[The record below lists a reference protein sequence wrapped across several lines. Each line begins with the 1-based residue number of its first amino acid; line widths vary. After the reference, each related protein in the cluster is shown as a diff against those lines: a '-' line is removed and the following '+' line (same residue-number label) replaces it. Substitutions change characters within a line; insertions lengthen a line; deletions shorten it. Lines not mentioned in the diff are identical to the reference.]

1 MASADI
7 KKLHNGEASK
17 VLGHIARWDG
27 REEVDYTNTNINPAR
42 ADKNKVLRFE
52 GMERETAK
60 QSYERLKKRVAELDA
75 EHPPKRRKKD
85 RVTMVAFEIP
95 VPAHL
100 KEEQERAFFTIAYQ
114 EFAKMCG
121 GIEQV
126 SQLYVHRDEIHDYL
140 DPVTKQMRTSRVHAH
155 CVGIP
160 WTPER
165 GVNCKNFCTRER
177 FKELQQRIH
186 SRCQKELGLDFLDGS
201 GRHSRA
207 SVEQLKTASLQA
219 LKEQEQEVIKR
230 NQRALER
237 VQGLQKEYD
246 NLRVELNNK
255 ERDKRK
261 LEEEIHSLESR
272 SKELSEAISQ
282 EMTDC
287 NFLNQYHITKNL
299 LEEYQNY
306 FDIKKSYE
314 LDNDLAERAVDTKF
328 FSDGPSEQLK
338 EANKRLTSLAP
349 APWELVDVVED
360 IYNPKHKHDLDLD
373 R

>member
-7 KKLHNGEASK
+7 KKLHGAEAYK
-17 VLGHIARWDG
+17 VLGHDARWDN
-27 REEVDYTNTNINPAR
+27 REEVDYTNTNINPEL
-42 ADKNKVLRFE
+42 ADKNEVLRFK

-60 QSYERLKKRVAELDA
+60 QSYERLKKRVEELDA
-75 EHPPKRRKKD
+75 IHPPRRRKKD
-85 RVTMVAFEIP
+85 RVTMIAFEIP
-95 VPAHL
+95 APANL
-100 KEEQERAFFTIAYQ
+100 PAEREREFFAIAYR
-114 EFAKMCG
+114 EFARMCG
-121 GIEQV
+121 GTEQV
-126 SQLYVHRDEIHDYL
+126 SQLYIHRDEIHDYI
-140 DPVTKQMRTSRVHAH
+140 DPVTKETRTSRVHAH
-155 CVGIP
+155 AVGIP
-160 WTPER
+160 YTPAH

-186 SRCQKELGLDFLDGS
+186 SRCREELGIEFLDGS

-207 SVEQLKTASLQA
+207 SVEQLKTASLHA
-219 LKEQEQEVIKR
+219 LKQQEQEAIKR

-314 LDNDLAERAVDTKF
+314 LDNDLAERAVDSEFLKA
-328 FSDGPSEQLK
+328 GPSERLK
-338 EANKRLTSLAP
+338 EANERLTSLAP

-360 IYNPKHKHDLDLD
+360 IYKPKKHDLDLD